1 MKEIKRDMYL
11 QKLIDKKGNGMI
23 KIITGIR
30 RCGKSYLLDPLFK
43 NHLIEEG
50 IIEDHIIK
58 LELDRKENKKY
69 LDPDILDKYIH
80 SCIKDK
86 KKYYILLD
94 EIQLVSDFESVLNG
108 FMYEKNLDVYVTG
121 SNSKFLSTDIITEF
135 RGRGDEVKV
144 YPLSFS
150 EFYSAFKG
158 DKYEAFEEYINYGG
172 LPNILAFKT
181 PLEKKNYLINLFE
194 TTYKKDIIE
203 RNNLQRSDVL
213 DSTIN
218 ILASSIGSLTNPL
231 NITNTFISNGLKDV
245 SRNTISSY
253 LDALV
258 ESFLISKVERYD
270 IKGKTYITTPSKYYF
285 TDIGLRNARLNFRN
299 QEENHILE
307 NIIYNEL
314 LIRGYNVDVGVVE
327 TFEKN
332 KNNKTIRKKLE
343 IDFVCNQISKKYYI
357 QFCLGLDTRDKTIQE
372 EKPLLNT
379 QDEFKKII
387 IVKDGLSNWH
397 TEEGVLVLNIK
408 DFLLNSNSLDY

>member
-11 QKLIDKKGNGMI
+11 NKLIDKKGNGLI

-43 NHLIEEG
+43 NHLIATG
-50 IIEDHIIK
+50 IKKDHIIK
-58 LELDRKENKKY
+58 IEFDRKENKKY
-69 LDPDILDKYIH
+69 LNPDILDEYIH

-86 KKYYILLD
+86 NKYYILLD
-94 EIQLVSDFESVLNG
+94 EIQLVPDFESVLNG

-121 SNSKFLSTDIITEF
+121 SNSKFLSSDIITEF
-135 RGRGDEVKV
+135 RGRGDEIKV

-150 EFYSAFKG
+150 EFYSVYKG
-158 DKYEAFEEYINYGG
+158 DKQEALEEYMNYGG

-194 TTYKKDIIE
+194 TTYIKDIVE
-203 RNNLQRSDVL
+203 RNKIQRNDVL
-213 DSTIN
+213 DNTIN
-218 ILASSIGSLTNPL
+218 ILASSIGSLTNPS
-231 NITNTFISNGLKDV
+231 NIANTFVSNGLKDV
-245 SRNTISSY
+245 SYNTINSY
-253 LDALV
+253 LNALLD
-258 ESFLISKVERYD
+258 SFLINKAERYD
-270 IKGKTYITTPSKYYF
+270 IKGKTYISTPSKYYF

-314 LIRGYNVDVGVVE
+314 LVRGYNVDVGVIE

-332 KNNKTIRKKLE
+332 KNNKTVRKNLE
-343 IDFVCNQISKKYYI
+343 IDFVCNEISKRYYI
-357 QFCLGLDTRDKTIQE
+357 RFCLGLDTREKTLQE

-379 QDEFKKII
+379 QDEFKKVI

-397 TEEGVLVLNIK
+397 TEEGILVINIK
-408 DFLLNSNSLDY
+408 DFLLNPNSLDL

>member
-11 QKLIDKKGNGMI
+11 KKLIDKKGNGLI

-43 NHLIEEG
+43 NHLLESG
-50 IIEDHIIK
+50 IKEDHIIK
-58 LELDRKENKKY
+58 IEFDKKENKKY
-69 LDPDILDKYIH
+69 LDADILNDYIH
-80 SCIKDK
+80 FCIKDK

-94 EIQLVSDFESVLNG
+94 EIQLVPDFESVLNG
-108 FMYEKNLDVYVTG
+108 LLYEKNIDVYVTG
-121 SNSKFLSTDIITEF
+121 SNSRFLSSDVITEF
-135 RGRGDEVKV
+135 RGRGDEIKV

-150 EFYSAFKG
+150 EFYSVSKK
-158 DKYEAFEEYINYGG
+158 DKHEAFEEYAAYGG

-194 TTYKKDIIE
+194 TTYTKDIIE
-203 RNNLQRSDVL
+203 RNNIQRSDVL

-218 ILASSIGSLTNPL
+218 ILASSIGSLTNSL
-231 NITNTFISNGLKDV
+231 NIANTFVSNGLKDV
-245 SRNTISSY
+245 SHNTISTY
-253 LDALV
+253 LNALLD
-258 ESFLISKVERYD
+258 SFLINKAERYD
-270 IKGKTYITTPSKYYF
+270 IKGKTYIKTPSKYYF

-307 NIIYNEL
+307 NLIYNEL
-314 LIRGYNVDVGVVE
+314 LIRGYNVDVGVIE

-332 KNNKTIRKKLE
+332 KNNKTVRKKLE
-343 IDFVCNQISKKYYI
+343 IDFICNQISKRYYI
-357 QFCLGLDTRDKTIQE
+357 QFCLGLDTREKTIQE

-387 IVKDGLSNWH
+387 IVKDGLSYWH
-397 TEEGVLVLNIK
+397 TEEGILIINIK
-408 DFLLNSNSLDY
+408 DFLLSPDSLDF

>member
-1 MKEIKRDMYL
+1 MKEIKRDIYL
-11 QKLIDKKGNGMI
+11 NKLIDKKGNGLI

-30 RCGKSYLLDPLFK
+30 RCGKSYLLNPLFI
-43 NHLIEEG
+43 NHLLETG
-50 IIEDHIIK
+50 VKEDHIIK
-58 LELDRKENKKY
+58 IELDKNENKKY
-69 LDPDILDKYIH
+69 QNPDLLDSYVR
-80 SCIKDK
+80 SCIKDT

-94 EIQLVSDFESVLNG
+94 EIQLVPDFESVLNG

-121 SNSKFLSTDIITEF
+121 SNSKFLSSDIITEF
-135 RGRGDEVKV
+135 RGRGDEIKV

-150 EFYSAFKG
+150 EFYSVYSG

-181 PLEKKNYLINLFE
+181 PLEKKNYLTNLFE
-194 TTYKKDIIE
+194 TTYTKDIIE
-203 RNNLQRSDVL
+203 RNNIQKSDVL
-213 DSTIN
+213 DNTIN
-218 ILASSIGSLTNPL
+218 VLASSVGSLTNSL
-231 NITNTFISNGLKDV
+231 NIANTFVSSGLKDV
-245 SRNTISSY
+245 SHNTISAY
-253 LDALV
+253 LNALLD
-258 ESFLISKVERYD
+258 SFLISKVERYD
-270 IKGKTYITTPSKYYF
+270 IKGKNYISTPSKYYF

-332 KNNKTIRKKLE
+332 KNNKTVRKSLE
-343 IDFVCNQISKKYYI
+343 IDFVCNQINKRYYI

-372 EKPLLNT
+372 ERPLLNT

-387 IVKDGLSNWH
+387 IVKDGLSNWR
-397 TEEGVLVLNIK
+397 TEEGILVINIK
-408 DFLLNSNSLDY
+408 EFLLDPNSLEL